1 MADERI
7 VVDHP
12 LVHPSGVFFG
22 LPEDEYHGALAL
34 SATGIKALRLD
45 PMAWWSQSPLNPNR
59 KEEESVAMK
68 IGKAF
73 HARIVEGFEVFAQR
87 YAAPLEP
94 EAYPQALRTVSDLTA
109 ALARHLQKPPARA
122 VKADLIRQLL
132 AVEPE
137 AQIWDEM
144 VRRHAEIHEGKI
156 MLDASLIEQ
165 IEIAAGR
172 IEDHPSLGRA
182 FRDGEPE
189 VSVFWVDEATGVPCK
204 SRFDYLK
211 PRAIVDLKSF
221 ALRDTL
227 PDKAIVQAVCRYKY
241 HLQAAFYLR
250 AAAELPRLV
259 RAGLVTGKHD
269 PLFLRDVIEVPTKTF
284 LFVWQGQGSPILK
297 GKVMPPGIVLDMGHA
312 LVEEGLLVWAE
323 AWRTWGAAE
332 WNAIHPITGFA
343 DAEFPPWLN
352 D

>member
-12 LVHPSGVFFG
+12 LVHRSGVFFG
-22 LPEDEYHGALAL
+22 LPEAEYHAALAL

-45 PMAWWSQSPLNPNR
+45 PMAWWSQSPLNPDR
-59 KEEESVAMK
+59 KDEETVAMK

-73 HARIVEGFEVFAQR
+73 HSRIVEGFEVFAHR
-87 YAAPLEP
+87 YAAVLEP
-94 EAYPQALRTVSDLTA
+94 EAYPDALRTVSDLTE
-109 ALARHLQKPPARA
+109 ALAAHLQKPRPRA
-122 VKADLIRQLL
+122 VKAELIQQLL
-132 AVEPE
+132 LVAPQ

-144 VRRHAEIHEGKI
+144 VRRHAEIHDGKI
-156 MLDASLIEQ
+156 MLDAGLIEQ

-182 FRDGEPE
+182 FRDGYPE
-189 VSVFWVDEATGVPCK
+189 VSVFWVDEETGVPCK

-211 PRAIVDLKSF
+211 PRAIVDLKTF
-221 ALRDTL
+221 ALRDVL
-227 PDKAIVQAVCRYKY
+227 PEKAIVQAVARYKY

-250 AAAELPRLV
+250 AADQLPRLV
-259 RAGLVTGKHD
+259 ADGLVSGE
-269 PLFLRDVIEVPTKTF
+269 PEPQFMRDVIENPKTF
-284 LFVWQGQGSPILK
+284 LFVWQGQGTPIVL

-312 LVEEGLLVWAE
+312 LVAEALLHWAE
-323 AWRTWGAAE
+323 AWRTWGTGE
-332 WNAIHPITGFA
+332 WNAIHMISAFS
-343 DAEFPPWLN
+343 DDEFPPWLN